1 MRLKQFAFLTD
12 ENIPHRVV
20 EWLIIQGYDVLDIET
35 SDLISIGDSEVMRI
49 SEAQKRVIIT
59 QDSDLA
65 TILFKKNLKNTGV
78 IYLRPGHV
86 GSSIVISTL
95 QYLLKTSENY

>member
-1 MRLKQFAFLTD
+1 
-12 ENIPHRVV
+12 
-20 EWLIIQGYDVLDIET
+20 
-35 SDLISIGDSEVMRI
+35 MRI

-95 QYLLKTSENY
+95 QYLFDTDIDIEIPFIVVADNQGNKIKIRVRILE